1 MCGGAVHAFDR
12 FDSGAERCVRFM
24 KKVGLCHTCLKSKH
38 IHKRGTTVGRPAVG
52 NL

>member
-12 FDSGAERCVRFM
+12 FDSGAERCSFH
-24 KKVGLCHTCLKSKH
+24 KGLLSHLPQVKTFTQ
-38 IHKRGTTVGRPAVG
+38 RGTTVGRPSVD